1 MDKELQIR
9 KMTVKNI
16 RNIFIVLL
24 TVTAALIA
32 AVFFNRVAEEIVL
45 SSGLLIPRY
54 ATTDDKTVTK
64 DVTVTKKGRSLV
76 LARNGKKIW
85 QIPRNVKV
93 QDFLLADLDGDDT
106 EELLVLCWKRGRYGK
121 RRPTWVKRDETGY
134 SQHIFVYRI
143 SPDGADPM
151 WMASDIGPE
160 ALFWDFH
167 DDILFITE
175 TDGDVTKWK
184 WGSWGFEKM

>member
-1 MDKELQIR
+1 MTAKTIR
-9 KMTVKNI
+9 KI
-16 RNIFIVLL
+16 CIVLI

-32 AVFFNRVAEEIVL
+32 AVFFNRVAKEIVM
-45 SSGLLIPRY
+45 SSYLLIPRY
-54 ATTDDKTVTK
+54 ATTDDKTVTG
-64 DVTVTKKGRSLV
+64 DVTVTKEGRSLTMI
-76 LARNGKKIW
+76 RDGKIIW

-121 RRPTWVKRDETGY
+121 RRPTWVKRDEIGY

-143 SPDGADPM
+143 TADGAAPM

-160 ALFWDFH
+160 AVSWDYH

-175 TDGDVTKWK
+175 TDGDVTRWK